1 MAIPDLEA
9 ATLAAVA
16 QLAPE
21 AYGVSIRARAGELL
35 GGRAPS
41 IGAVHLALRRIEG
54 RGWVR
59 ARSGEPT
66 PVRGGRAKRLF
77 TLTASG
83 AKALERASRE
93 AETRAKAFT
102 RALRPA

>member
-9 ATLAAVA
+9 ASLAAIA

-21 AYGVSIRARAGELL
+21 AYGVTIRARVGELL

-41 IGAVHLALRRIEG
+41 IGAVHLALRRMER
-54 RGWVR
+54 RGWLR
-59 ARSGEPT
+59 ARAGEPT

-77 TLTASG
+77 TLTAAG
-83 AKALERASRE
+83 AKALERASRDAE
-93 AETRAKAFT
+93 ARAKAIS
-102 RALRPA
+102 RAWRPA